1 MGDYPWAVYILS
13 LATGSSY
20 RQCGGSV
27 IASEWVI
34 TAAHCVQNT
43 GHGDIAVLLGF
54 TRLDAE
60 EIVKEESVHKI
71 VRVETI
77 FSHPDRDS
85 DTALLRL
92 AERVDLDIYTPV
104 CLPGMKGPL
113 LPGKRAWIVGMYA
126 CIDRRDKVDDETAW
140 M

>member
-1 MGDYPWAVYILS
+1 MAGVGDYPWAVYILS

-71 VRVETI
+71 VRVESI

-104 CLPGMKGPL
+104 CLPGMGGP
-113 LPGKRAWIVGMYA
+113 PAVGERAWIVGKSVLCMHL
-126 CIDRRDKVDDETAW
+126 
-140 M
+140 